1 MNDICNE
8 PKKAFAAPHGGG
20 DAISP
25 LAGRKVLLI
34 GIGFYD
40 YEAAIA
46 NEFRHLGA
54 EVQVEDER
62 PPALRNKL
70 APLRRKFLPM
80 SAGEQSRY
88 LGQLLK
94 RTCQGGPFDYILIIK
109 GELLDVAFIAAL
121 RAVQPNARIISY
133 QWDSMERYPELV
145 ERQALFDR
153 VLTFDHADNARYPDF
168 VLRPTFFRPEIIDAT
183 QAAAA
188 VPSVDFCFVGWLHH
202 DRLQQVEIL
211 RRQICELGL
220 SSFFYLFTGL
230 RTGLELKM
238 TGRGEGVFWRPLPFS
253 RYAEQIAACRIIIDL
268 PHPQQTGLTMRA
280 LEAVGTGKKMV
291 TTSRDVA
298 LYDFYSPE
306 QFSIIDAQN
315 PRIDPTF
322 LAAPL
327 PALPP
332 ELVDGYSLRSWAL
345 DILGIT
351 APRPFLRER

>member
-1 MNDICNE
+1 MSDICHE
-8 PKKAFAAPHGGG
+8 PKKAFATPHDSDG
-20 DAISP
+20 ATNP

-54 EVQVEDER
+54 QVQVEDER
-62 PPALRNKL
+62 PPALRNRL
-70 APLRRKFLPM
+70 APLRRKFLPI
-80 SAGEQSRY
+80 SIGEHSRY

-94 RTCQGGPFDYILIIK
+94 RVRQSGPLDYILIIK
-109 GELLDVAFIAAL
+109 GELLDSAFIAAL
-121 RAVQPNARIISY
+121 REAQPNARIVSY

-145 ERQALFDR
+145 ERQSLFDR
-153 VLTFDHADNARYPDF
+153 VLTFDHADNARYPNF
-168 VLRPTFFRPEIIDAT
+168 VLRPTFFRPEVVDAT
-183 QAAAA
+183 HAATG
-188 VPSVDFCFVGWLHH
+188 VPPVDFCFVGWLHH

-211 RRQICELGL
+211 RRQIRELGL

-230 RTGLELKM
+230 RTALELKL
-238 TGRGEGVFWRPLPFS
+238 TGRGEDVYWRPLPFA
-253 RYAEQIAACRIIIDL
+253 RYAEQIAACSIIIDL

-327 PALPP
+327 QPLPP

-351 APRPFLRER
+351 APRPFLR